1 MKAFIINT
9 SKSWLLKKT
18 KNKFKTFFS
27 KSESNCVRINKNI
40 KKKENHNNLKMENDF
55 LNYNA
60 QKITVLE
67 GLEPV
72 RRRPGVFIGST
83 GIKGFHHLAY
93 EIIDNSIDEV
103 LGGYCKDIVISL
115 NKNFSITIKDEGR
128 GIPTDIHPVTGKS
141 ALETVMTILHA
152 GGKFGGGSY
161 KVSGGLHGV
170 GISVVNALSE
180 FFNISTRRPK
190 KEQNMRYVRGRTI
203 GDISIS
209 GKENVKDSS
218 GTSINFKPDYQIFTS
233 CFLFNPF
240 ILGGRLNEL
249 AFLNPKLS
257 LSIEDRTKK
266 KIQAARFEHTG
277 GISEYILFLCDEKIL
292 MHEVIVIKKEL
303 KGIDVEVTLQWS
315 NCYFQENILSFV
327 NNIRTTEGGTHVE
340 GLKGILTRTFNNI
353 SKKMGKNKENF
364 SFLAGEF
371 IREGLTAIISIK
383 IPEPEFEGQTKAK
396 LGNPDVKHI
405 VEQIVGENLLI
416 FFQEEK
422 QEIFVKIL
430 EKAVS
435 AYNAAEAAKKA
446 REIIRRKSVLE
457 YTTLPGKLAD
467 CSSRDPSKS
476 EIFIVEGDSAGGSAK
491 QARNRVFQAILPL
504 RGKIINI
511 EKTDEDKIYKNT
523 EIQALISA
531 LGLGTKGGHFSSE
544 QLRYRRIVIMTDAD
558 VDGAHIRTL
567 LLTFFY
573 RYQRRLIEEGYVYIA
588 CPPLYKIDE
597 TNKNQKNTRNYCYS
611 EGELEYFLTFNRK
624 KINIQRFKG
633 LGEMMPDQLWET
645 TMDPSKRILKKVEV
659 VDAKKADRI
668 FNILMGDKVF
678 ARKEFI
684 QIHADKMR
692 LESIDF

>member
-1 MKAFIINT
+1 MTAFVINNFLLYSL
-9 SKSWLLKKT
+9 SKSKNNFEKISIKYKATIFQLK
-18 KNKFKTFFS
+18 
-27 KSESNCVRINKNI
+27 ENC
-40 KKKENHNNLKMENDF
+40 KKKKYLISKLDKDF

-93 EIIDNSIDEV
+93 EIIDNSIDEA
-103 LGGYCKDIVISL
+103 LGGYCKNIVICL
-115 NKNFSITIKDEGR
+115 NTNYSITIKDKGR

-190 KEQNMRYVRGRTI
+190 KELNMRYVRGKTI
-203 GDISIS
+203 GNLSIT
-209 GKENVKDSS
+209 GRKNLNEII
-218 GTSINFKPDYQIFTS
+218 GTSINFMPDYQIFSS
-233 CFLFNPF
+233 CFSFDPF
-240 ILGGRLNEL
+240 IIGGRLNEL
-249 AFLNPKLS
+249 AFLNSELN
-257 LSIEDRTKK
+257 LIIEDRMKK
-266 KIQAARFEHTG
+266 KIQSAKFEHTG
-277 GISEYILFLCDEKIL
+277 GVIEYILFLCEKKL
-292 MHEVIVIKKEL
+292 CMHDIIIIRKEFKGVNIEVA
-303 KGIDVEVTLQWS
+303 LQWS

-340 GLKGILTRTFNNI
+340 GLKNILAKTFNNI
-353 SKKMGKNKENF
+353 GKKIGKIKEN
-364 SFLAGEF
+364 SPFLAGEF
-371 IREGLTAIISIK
+371 IREGLTAIINIK
-383 IPEPEFEGQTKAK
+383 IPEPEFEGQTKGK
-396 LGNPDVKHI
+396 LGNPDVKLI
-405 VEQIVGENLLI
+405 IEQIVWEKLLHL
-416 FFQEEK
+416 FQNEK
-422 QEIFVKIL
+422 QSVCINIL
-430 EKAVS
+430 EKAIS

-446 REIIRRKSVLE
+446 REVIRRKSVLE
-457 YTTLPGKLAD
+457 YSTLPGKLAD
-467 CSSRDPSKS
+467 CSSKDPSRS

-491 QARNRVFQAILPL
+491 QARNRIFQAILPL

-511 EKTDEDKIYKNT
+511 EKTDEDKIYKNA

-531 LGLGTKGGHFSSE
+531 LGLGTKGGSFNPE

-558 VDGAHIRTL
+558 IDGAHIRTL

-597 TNKNQKNTRNYCYS
+597 INKNQKNLRNYFYS

-633 LGEMMPDQLWET
+633 LGEMMPEQLWET

-659 VDAKKADRI
+659 IDAKKADRI

-684 QIHADKMR
+684 QIHANKMR

>member
-1 MKAFIINT
+1 MINFVLNNSSLFFAKKNKSKFEKIFFK
-9 SKSWLLKKT
+9 SKSNIIHVK
-18 KNKFKTFFS
+18 
-27 KSESNCVRINKNI
+27 INI
-40 KKKENHNNLKMENDF
+40 KKKQYLKSQLEKDF

-93 EIIDNSIDEV
+93 EIIDNSIDEA
-103 LGGYCKDIVISL
+103 LAGYCKDIIICL
-115 NKNFSITIKDEGR
+115 NKNSSITIKDKGR
-128 GIPTDIHPVTGKS
+128 GIPTDIHHVTGKS

-152 GGKFGGGSY
+152 GGKFGSGSY

-190 KEQNMRYVRGRTI
+190 KEQNMRYVRGKTI
-203 GDISIS
+203 GDLSIT
-209 GKENVKDSS
+209 GNKNLNKII

-233 CFLFNPF
+233 CFSFNAF

-249 AFLNPKLS
+249 AFLNPNLS
-257 LSIEDRTKK
+257 LTIEDRIKK
-266 KIQAARFEHTG
+266 KIQSARFEHAG
-277 GISEYILFLCDEKIL
+277 GISEYILFLCEEKFR
-292 MHEVIVIKKEL
+292 MHDTIFVKKEL
-303 KGIDVEVTLQWS
+303 KGVSVEISLQWS

-327 NNIRTTEGGTHVE
+327 NNIRTIEGGTHLD
-340 GLKGILTRTFNNI
+340 GLKNILTRVFNNI
-353 SKKMGKNKENF
+353 GKKLGKIKEN
-364 SFLAGEF
+364 SPFLSGEF

-383 IPEPEFEGQTKAK
+383 IPEPEFEGQTKSK
-396 LGNPDVKHI
+396 LGNPDVKFI
-405 VEQIVGENLLI
+405 VEQIVGENLLN
-416 FFQEEK
+416 FFQNEN
-422 QEIFVKIL
+422 QLVYINIL
-430 EKAVS
+430 EKAIS

-511 EKTDEDKIYKNT
+511 EKTDENKMYKNT

-531 LGLGTKGGHFSSE
+531 LGLGTKGGDFSSE

-558 VDGAHIRTL
+558 IDGAHIRTL

-573 RYQRRLIEEGYVYIA
+573 RYQRKLLEEGYIYIA

-597 TNKNQKNTRNYCYS
+597 LNKNQKNLRNYFYS

-633 LGEMMPDQLWET
+633 LGEMMPEQLWET
-645 TMDPSKRILKKVEV
+645 TMDPTKRILKKVEV
-659 VDAKKADRI
+659 LDGKKADRI